1 MRLLLSDVSRAKRST
16 RDAELAR
23 TRRIH
28 GILTIAEDKS
38 MQTTHDMMHYLHHLA
53 SVRRRGSLPDAPFN
67 LDHARLPEPASD
79 QEQP

>member
-1 MRLLLSDVSRAKRST
+1 
-16 RDAELAR
+16 
-23 TRRIH
+23 
-28 GILTIAEDKS
+28 